1 MKPSL
6 YLFLFLFT
14 VSLTAQKNIHHRWN
28 SMLQT
33 YVSDDGKVNYK
44 DWMNDRDNLDAYI
57 QTLASTPL
65 LESDSKNAKLAYWIN
80 AYNALTVQLILK
92 HYPLKSIKEIK
103 QPWDTTCF
111 SIGEKSYTLGD
122 IEHKILRKMDEPRIH
137 FAINC
142 ASASCPTLWN
152 KAFQEKQMESQ
163 LTEVTQAFFKDKS
176 KNEIQP
182 KQLKLSRIFLWFGKD
197 FGSKKE
203 RLDFIAHYS
212 GISLSNPKIDYLP
225 YDWNLNE

>member
-1 MKPSL
+1 
-6 YLFLFLFT
+6 
-14 VSLTAQKNIHHRWN
+14 
-28 SMLQT
+28 
-33 YVSDDGKVNYK
+33 
-44 DWMNDRDNLDAYI
+44 
-57 QTLASTPL
+57 
-65 LESDSKNAKLAYWIN
+65 
-80 AYNALTVQLILK
+80 
-92 HYPLKSIKEIK
+92 
-103 QPWDTTCF
+103 
-111 SIGEKSYTLGD
+111 
-122 IEHKILRKMDEPRIH
+122 MDEPRIH

-176 KNEIQP
+176 KNEIQH